1 MGCKVFCIEES
12 VVKTSPRFLR
22 SKKTLQPML
31 TKLHLLKM
39 AEKYLLITK
48 QQYIHF
54 ILNIEQ
60 IPNSKTSDGNGSG
73 NGFQRQHINVNKC
86 TKWPERRSTE
96 WSILDLSLL
105 NI

>member
-1 MGCKVFCIEES
+1 
-12 VVKTSPRFLR
+12 
-22 SKKTLQPML
+22 ML
-31 TKLHLLKM
+31 IKLHLLKM
-39 AEKYLLITK
+39 AEKYFLINK
-48 QQYIHF
+48 QQYMHF

-60 IPNSKTSDGNGSG
+60 ILNSKTSDGNGSG
-73 NGFQRQHINVNKC
+73 NGFQRQHINVNKLKC